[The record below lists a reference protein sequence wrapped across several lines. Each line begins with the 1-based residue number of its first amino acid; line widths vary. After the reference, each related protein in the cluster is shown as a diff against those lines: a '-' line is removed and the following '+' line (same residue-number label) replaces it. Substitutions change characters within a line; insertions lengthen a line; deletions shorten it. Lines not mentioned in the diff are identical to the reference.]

1 MDYSDGE
8 VRFKSYLRCSEG
20 VPLLSDVEFVVDM
33 SFVMFDRY
41 ENGLVK
47 CLMGFG
53 DPETDVE
60 AAEK

>member
-20 VPLLSDVEFVVDM
+20 VPLLSDVEFIVDM

-41 ENGLVK
+41 GDGLIK